1 MTAFYDIFDVD
12 DSNCLFLILLD
23 TVPPDHWRGTI
34 EYILISNFLN
44 SDIATGLS
52 EIELN
57 PLFSNGKIRAG
68 RNVETSTMSLWPLLN
83 NKVKCI
89 DSNFEH
95 LPRFLLS
102 QYFQGQ
108 ELYLNKMMRT
118 FTNTSDLLWLATYC
132 IFDACFDCLKE
143 GSRGFFGSLVFVK
156 DVDLGCFIAT

>member
-68 RNVETSTMSLWPLLN
+68 RNVETSTMSL
-83 NKVKCI
+83 
-89 DSNFEH
+89 
-95 LPRFLLS
+95 
-102 QYFQGQ
+102 
-108 ELYLNKMMRT
+108 
-118 FTNTSDLLWLATYC
+118 
-132 IFDACFDCLKE
+132 
-143 GSRGFFGSLVFVK
+143 
-156 DVDLGCFIAT
+156 